1 MKSTLAVRLL
11 SGLARL
17 PAPVADA
24 LGRSL
29 GRFVH
34 RKGSRAQ
41 RITQTNLAL
50 AFPEM
55 ELKDRLE
62 LERQSL
68 KDLGE
73 KAARLARV
81 WVLGADNPD
90 GLADPASLSAWDQAI
105 DAGQGVLLL
114 VPHLGNWELLG
125 GWVASHGTL
134 NAMYR
139 PARLEG
145 VDALVREGRVAQG
158 YQMHPTNVKGVAGLL
173 KSLKKGEI
181 VAVLPDQEPDLE
193 GGIFAPFFGQSALT
207 MTLAHKLAQKQP
219 AAKVFI
225 AAAVRRSAR
234 DYQVVIDPVP
244 EFGQLDTP
252 EGVAVMNGAIEALVR
267 RYPEQY
273 QWEYKRFQTQ
283 PEGQPGP
290 Y

>member
-11 SGLARL
+11 SALAHL
-17 PAPVADA
+17 PAPVSDA
-24 LGRSL
+24 LGRTV
-29 GRFVH
+29 GRYVH

-41 RITQTNLAL
+41 RVTQTNLAL
-50 AFPEM
+50 AYPEWP
-55 ELKDRLE
+55 LKDRLE

-81 WVLGADNPD
+81 WVLGDANPD
-90 GLADPASLSAWDQAI
+90 HLLDPASMTEWNQAVE
-105 DAGQGVLLL
+105 AGEGILLL

-125 GWVASHGTL
+125 SWVASHGTL

-145 VDALVREGRVAQG
+145 VDTLVRNGRVAQG

-193 GGIFAPFFGQSALT
+193 GGIFAPFFGQAALT

-219 AAKVFI
+219 NARVFV
-225 AAAVRRSAR
+225 AAAVRQSPRQ
-234 DYQVVIDPVP
+234 YQVVIKPV
-244 EFGQLDTP
+244 EAFGQCDALT
-252 EGVAVMNGAIEALVR
+252 GASAMNAVIETLVR
-267 RYPEQY
+267 EYPEQY

-283 PEGQPGP
+283 PEGKPSP